1 MAILI
6 NDNTARVEYTA
17 TAGQTTFTVPFEF
30 FENSNLNVYNNG
42 VELTYDA
49 TPADASEYSVVGA
62 GVTGGGTITLGSP
75 GAALNDVIVISRELT
90 VERLTD
96 FPLAGPFNIESLNN
110 DLDRIIVNLQ
120 NLQTIVD
127 GRVFKMADG
136 DSPATLNELPSKS
149 LRAGKYLVFD
159 ENGQAAVSS
168 GSGDS
173 GLRQDLADSTVNQ
186 GASLVQTTSGTNVQS
201 KLNTIET
208 NITSLNSSLTTL
220 SNTVSALNTSLT
232 ASIASVQSD
241 ADDAQADATQALA
254 NAASAQSTADGKIES
269 FYQTTMPSGSLGD
282 FWIDTDDG
290 NKLYRHN
297 GSTFVEVQ
305 DDAIATAISNAAG
318 AQATADGKITTFYQT
333 SAPSIKSLGDLWIDT
348 DGGNRLYR
356 WNGSSWI
363 DVRDSG
369 ISTALSNAATALA
382 NAATAQSTADGKIE
396 SFYQNTMPS
405 GSVGDFWI
413 DTDDGNKLYR
423 HNGTTFVA
431 IQDSAI
437 ATAIADAAGAQ
448 ATADG
453 KITTFYQTSAP
464 SIKSLGDLWI
474 DTDNGNRLYR
484 WNGSSWIDV
493 RDSGI
498 ATALANAA
506 TAIASAATA
515 QATADGKIESFYQT
529 TMPTGS
535 LGDFWVD
542 TDDGNKLYRHN
553 GSTFV
558 AIQDSAIATAIS
570 NAATAQATADGK
582 VTTFYSA
589 SAPTAEGVGDLWYD
603 TDDSILYRWNG
614 SNWSA
619 QVADVTS
626 ANQVVIG
633 DVDPIVIQ
641 ADSTGTT
648 TTTLPLSRSIKVYR
662 GGTQLTSG
670 VTVGSLTVSSGIAA
684 TASVSSGV
692 VSISLTQADAAGYIV
707 VPITF
712 NSVTYEKHITIS
724 RNLAAPISGGGTG
737 SASFT
742 DQTWVNINTT
752 SYTQVT
758 DSGAVVQTNTSG
770 ELKFTA
776 NASYE
781 GDTAARI
788 QAQYSTDGSSWTA
801 AATATGSTPMNIP
814 GEEMSG
820 FISITPT
827 TITGLSASTDYYVR
841 LVAQRT
847 TSGST
852 FISWGLPT
860 FTAQQP

>member
-75 GAALNDVIVISRELT
+75 GASLNDVIVISRELT

-159 ENGQAAVSS
+159 SNGQAAVSS

-173 GLRQDLADSTVNQ
+173 GLREDLADSTVNQ

-220 SNTVSALNTSLT
+220 SNTVSSLNTSLT

-369 ISTALSNAATALA
+369 I
-382 NAATAQSTADGKIE
+382 
-396 SFYQNTMPS
+396 
-405 GSVGDFWI
+405 
-413 DTDDGNKLYR
+413 
-423 HNGTTFVA
+423 
-431 IQDSAI
+431 
-437 ATAIADAAGAQ
+437 
-448 ATADG
+448 
-453 KITTFYQTSAP
+453 
-464 SIKSLGDLWI
+464 
-474 DTDNGNRLYR
+474 
-484 WNGSSWIDV
+484 
-493 RDSGI
+493 

-506 TAIASAATA
+506 TAIANAATA
-515 QATADGKIESFYQT
+515 QSTADGKIESFYQT

-570 NAATAQATADGK
+570 NATTAQATADGK

-648 TTTLPLSRSIKVYR
+648 TTTLPLSRAIKVYR

-684 TASVSSGV
+684 TASVSNGV

-712 NSVTYEKHITIS
+712 DSVTYEKHITIS

-801 AATATGSTPMNIP
+801 AATSTGSTPINIP

-820 FISITPT
+820 FISITAT

>member
-1 MAILI
+1 
-6 NDNTARVEYTA
+6 
-17 TAGQTTFTVPFEF
+17 
-30 FENSNLNVYNNG
+30 
-42 VELTYDA
+42 
-49 TPADASEYSVVGA
+49 
-62 GVTGGGTITLGSP
+62 
-75 GAALNDVIVISRELT
+75 
-90 VERLTD
+90 
-96 FPLAGPFNIESLNN
+96 
-110 DLDRIIVNLQ
+110 
-120 NLQTIVD
+120 
-127 GRVFKMADG
+127 
-136 DSPATLNELPSKS
+136 
-149 LRAGKYLVFD
+149 
-159 ENGQAAVSS
+159 
-168 GSGDS
+168 
-173 GLRQDLADSTVNQ
+173 
-186 GASLVQTTSGTNVQS
+186 
-201 KLNTIET
+201 
-208 NITSLNSSLTTL
+208 
-220 SNTVSALNTSLT
+220 
-232 ASIASVQSD
+232 
-241 ADDAQADATQALA
+241 
-254 NAASAQSTADGKIES
+254 
-269 FYQTTMPSGSLGD
+269 
-282 FWIDTDDG
+282 
-290 NKLYRHN
+290 
-297 GSTFVEVQ
+297 
-305 DDAIATAISNAAG
+305 
-318 AQATADGKITTFYQT
+318 
-333 SAPSIKSLGDLWIDT
+333 
-348 DGGNRLYR
+348 
-356 WNGSSWI
+356 
-363 DVRDSG
+363 
-369 ISTALSNAATALA
+369 
-382 NAATAQSTADGKIE
+382 
-396 SFYQNTMPS
+396 
-405 GSVGDFWI
+405 
-413 DTDDGNKLYR
+413 
-423 HNGTTFVA
+423 
-431 IQDSAI
+431 
-437 ATAIADAAGAQ
+437 
-448 ATADG
+448 
-453 KITTFYQTSAP
+453 
-464 SIKSLGDLWI
+464 
-474 DTDNGNRLYR
+474 
-484 WNGSSWIDV
+484 
-493 RDSGI
+493 
-498 ATALANAA
+498 
-506 TAIASAATA
+506 
-515 QATADGKIESFYQT
+515 
-529 TMPTGS
+529 MPTGS

-589 SAPTAEGVGDLWYD
+589 SAPTPEGVGDLWYD

-648 TTTLPLSRSIKVYR
+648 TTTLPLSRAIKVYR

-684 TASVSSGV
+684 TASVTSGV

-801 AATATGSTPMNIP
+801 AATGTGSTPINIP

-820 FISITPT
+820 FISISPT